1 MRAQSILPCHENK
14 FDAFKQSR
22 LVDWRVAPIHTEKTQ
37 IQFQAAAAMCVGV
50 GSMAD
55 PEDAPGLAH
64 FLGE

>member
-1 MRAQSILPCHENK
+1 MWVQSILPFHESK
-14 FDAFKQSR
+14 FDAFNHSR
-22 LVDWRVAPIHTEKTQ
+22 LVEWTVTPETYQ

>member
-1 MRAQSILPCHENK
+1 MHSSILGWVIGE
-14 FDAFKQSR
+14 
-22 LVDWRVAPIHTEKTQ
+22 APIHTEKTQ